1 MPRTELADADFIVLN
16 HDQLDAFVELVGG
29 PNQLTDDDELLIF
42 TDDEHTRGRS
52 ELNLISFDADAFS
65 DPDREYGIATQLH
78 HPVGPTDT
86 ALDLRQG
93 RSDDQRL

>member
-1 MPRTELADADFIVLN
+1 MPTITSETVDIVLLD
-16 HDQLDAFVELVGG
+16 HAQLDTFIELVGT
-29 PNQLTDDDELLIF
+29 PRPDDELLIF
-42 TDDEHTRGRS
+42 TDDDFTRGTN
-52 ELNLISFDADAFS
+52 ELNLISFDPDAFS
-65 DPDREYGIATQLH
+65 DPDREYDIATQLH

>member
-16 HDQLDAFVELVGG
+16 HDQLDAFVELV
-29 PNQLTDDDELLIF
+29 
-42 TDDEHTRGRS
+42 DDEHTRGRS

-78 HPVGPTDT
+78 HPVGPIDT